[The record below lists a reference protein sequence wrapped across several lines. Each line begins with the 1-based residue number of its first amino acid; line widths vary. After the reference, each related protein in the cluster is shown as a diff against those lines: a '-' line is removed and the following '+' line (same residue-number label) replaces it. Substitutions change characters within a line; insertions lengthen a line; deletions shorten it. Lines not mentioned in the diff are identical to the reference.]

1 VASVLASSSNRRL
14 IDVVRVLYA
23 RTLTV
28 RYRGSVL
35 GIAWSAANPLA
46 MAAVYTAIFG
56 HTFVA
61 YYDGSLLRYG
71 IAVYIGLALAAFFIG
86 GTTQAL
92 PSIVQSAELL
102 NKIHVP
108 FAAFPLSTL
117 AAWAFQQVIA
127 TLPLV
132 IVISLFINHSIL
144 HVLGLIVPLAGLA
157 MLAIGVGMF
166 VSGAQV
172 YFRDVAYIYEL
183 ATFLIWVTSPI
194 FYPAGIVPASVLRL
208 LAFNPLFPILESVR
222 TLVLTDTW
230 PSAQLYALSFIDGA
244 LALAIG
250 VAAFRA
256 MRPQFMDLL

>member
-1 VASVLASSSNRRL
+1 MVVSASQRRL

-35 GIAWSAANPLA
+35 GIAWSAANPLG

-56 HTFVA
+56 HTFVP

-71 IAVYIGLALAAFFIG
+71 IAVYIGLALAGFFIG
-86 GTTQAL
+86 GTSQAL
-92 PSIVQSAELL
+92 PSIVSNADLL

-117 AAWAFQQVIA
+117 AAWGFQQVVA
-127 TLPLV
+127 TLPLIV
-132 IVISLFINHSIL
+132 VISLFINHSVL
-144 HVLGLIVPLAGLA
+144 HVVALIVPLAGLA
-157 MLAIGVGMF
+157 MLAVGVSML

-172 YFRDVAYIYEL
+172 FFRDIAYMYEL

-194 FYPAGIVPASVLRL
+194 FYPAGIVPAAVLRL

-222 TLVLTDTW
+222 ALVLTDAW